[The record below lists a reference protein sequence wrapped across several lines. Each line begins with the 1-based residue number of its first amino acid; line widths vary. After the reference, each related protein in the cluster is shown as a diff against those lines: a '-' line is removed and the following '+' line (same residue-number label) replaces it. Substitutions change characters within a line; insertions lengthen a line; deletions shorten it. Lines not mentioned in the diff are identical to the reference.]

1 MTYVL
6 TIPIFNEEENIENL
20 INILNKSFL
29 INDENC
35 INIILIN
42 DGSSD
47 KSEYLIKSNIK
58 KSSKIILL
66 NHKYNMGYGA
76 ALKTGIK
83 FSKNLANYVI
93 FIDSDLTNPIED
105 IKKISPFMSKGV
117 DFIQANRYK
126 NITDNIQL
134 HRKFAGI
141 IGNLICKVF
150 MNMKISDYT
159 NGFRAV
165 KVDLYTNINLIQN
178 DFSIIMEEKFKLKK
192 FIKTIAEFDT
202 TLGTRGEG
210 LKKTSFE
217 YSFKLISKYL
227 FYSIISI
234 FKSNKILK
242 KID

>member
-20 INILNKSFL
+20 INILNESFL

-47 KSEYLIKSNIK
+47 KSEYLIKSSIK

-83 FSKNLANYVI
+83 FSKNLANYII

>member
-6 TIPIFNEEENIENL
+6 TIPIFNEEENIKKL
-20 INILNKSFL
+20 INILKKSFL

-35 INIILIN
+35 INIILVN

-47 KSEYLIKSNIK
+47 KSEYLIKSSIK
-58 KSSKIILL
+58 NSSKILLL
-66 NHKYNMGYGA
+66 NHKQNKGYGA

-83 FSKNLANYVI
+83 FSKNLANYII

-105 IKKISPFMSKGV
+105 IKKISTFMKQNV

-141 IGNLICKVF
+141 IGNLICKLF

-165 KVDLYTNINLIQN
+165 KVDLYTNINLVQN

-234 FKSNKILK
+234 FKTNKILK

>member
-20 INILNKSFL
+20 INILNESFL

-47 KSEYLIKSNIK
+47 KSEYLIKSSIK

-66 NHKYNMGYGA
+66 SHKYNMGYGA

-141 IGNLICKVF
+141 VGNLICKVF

-165 KVDLYTNINLIQN
+165 KVDLYTNIDLIQN